1 MTPELWKQVDALL
14 DAALELPPE
23 KREQFVVEACD
34 GSDELREEV
43 LSLVRAQ
50 SKASAFMERPAMKV
64 AAQALAEDS
73 SLTKHTSLIGHE
85 IGTYKIEKVLGLG
98 GMGEVYLAR
107 ETKLNRR
114 VALKFLPAQFVADA
128 ERASRFEREA
138 QALSSLNH
146 PNLITIYE
154 VGVIN
159 DLHFIAMEFVEGHS
173 LREMMSSP
181 MKLRDVLS
189 IIAQAAEALSAAH
202 QSGIIHRDVK
212 PDNIMVRADGYVKV
226 LDFGLAKLSEAA
238 VYGTSP
244 DAAHAIAYTQA
255 GATMGTLGLVAGR

>member
-85 IGTYKIEKVLGLG
+85 IGTYKIEKVL
-98 GMGEVYLAR
+98 
-107 ETKLNRR
+107 TKLNRR